1 MAVPDKPRVLIDA
14 NVLFAGSA
22 FPRWPYE
29 VLRHALAGDFRP
41 VLCPLVIE
49 QARQHLR
56 KRFPDHLAR
65 FEAFLQ
71 KSNHELVP
79 DPTPEQVATNPHLIR
94 DLSDIAVALAA
105 IQAGVE
111 YVVSED
117 KDFTTQD
124 ESTAQLR
131 RHLKIMLPGT
141 FLREVMGWSS
151 EQLEAI
157 RGRKWGDLDANA
169 LNQTSDS

>member
-1 MAVPDKPRVLIDA
+1 MLIDA

-29 VLRHALAGDFRP
+29 VLRHALAGDFQP

-79 DPTPEQVATNPHLIR
+79 DPTLEQVAAHYHIIR
-94 DLSDIAVALAA
+94 DQSDIAVALAA
-105 IQAGVE
+105 IRAGVE

-117 KDFTTQD
+117 EDFSLHRTNPP
-124 ESTAQLR
+124 SNCA
-131 RHLKIMLPGT
+131 
-141 FLREVMGWSS
+141 
-151 EQLEAI
+151 AI
-157 RGRKWGDLDANA
+157 
-169 LNQTSDS
+169 